1 MSTISTENL
10 TAVEVPFLTE
20 TIAGLQASPKFMHAK
35 YFYDERG
42 DYIFQQIM
50 EMNEYYLT
58 NAEMDI
64 FSNQSTQIAK
74 LIMKED
80 TPFDLIELGAGDATK
95 SIYLLRELD
104 KENQKFTY
112 LPVDIS
118 AHVISDLEH
127 NLPKEIPGLEV
138 KGLNGDYLTMLQK
151 ATTLSQRRKVVLFM
165 GANIG
170 NMNQDE
176 AEDFLISLRELLAK
190 DDMLIIGFD
199 LKKNPKQILAAY
211 NDSKG
216 ITSAF
221 NLNLLERINR
231 ELGGD
236 FELDNFEHYASYDPE
251 SGACKSYLIS
261 LKDQIVHI
269 GDQATIP
276 FIKDEYV
283 FMEISQK
290 YALEDIEKL
299 ASRCG
304 FQCQTNFYDANKYFV
319 DAVWTVTDTGLT

>member
-1 MSTISTENL
+1 MSTNTTENL
-10 TAVEVPFLTE
+10 TAVELLFLTE
-20 TIAGLQASPKFMHAK
+20 TLAGLQASPKFMQAK

-42 DYIFQQIM
+42 GSIFQQIM
-50 EMNEYYLT
+50 EMEDYYLT

-64 FSNQSTQIAK
+64 FSNQAKQIAA
-74 LIMKED
+74 LIMMEN

-95 SIYLLRELD
+95 SIFLLKELN
-104 KENQKFTY
+104 KGKQKFTY

-118 AHVISDLEH
+118 AHVISDLEV
-127 NLPKEIPGLEV
+127 NLPKELPGLDV
-138 KGLNGDYLTMLQK
+138 KGLNGDYLAMLNK
-151 ATTLSQRRKVVLFM
+151 ATTLSKRRKVVLFM

-176 AEDFLISLRELLAK
+176 AADFLLSLRKLLSN

-236 FELDNFEHYASYDPE
+236 FEPENFEHYASYDPE

-261 LKDQIVHI
+261 LKDQTVHI
-269 GDQATIP
+269 GDTATIG
-276 FIKDEYV
+276 FACNEYI

-290 YALEDIEKL
+290 YALEDIKKL
-299 ASRCG
+299 ASSCG
-304 FQCQTNFYDANKYFV
+304 FQYQTNFFDANKYFV
-319 DAVWTVTDTGLT
+319 DAVWTVTDASLT